1 MRISDWSADVCSS
14 DLGGAQSV
22 RGLVERI
29 DFNEAVMDGMLGFLL
44 FAGALQVDIVDL
56 KSERWIIGF
65 MASLGVALS
74 ALLVGFGYAW
84 AAGGPILAA
93 LVFGG
98 LISPTD
104 PVAVLGIL
112 KLVKAP
118 KSLETKIAGEALFN
132 DGVAVVVFTVL
143 VALAFPAAGAAAP
156 TVGGI
161 ALLQIGRA
169 HV

>member
-44 FAGALQVDIVDL
+44 FAGALQVDLDDL

-84 AAGGPILAA
+84 AAGVPILAA

-118 KSLETKIAGEALFN
+118 KALETKIAGERSEE
-132 DGVAVVVFTVL
+132 
-143 VALAFPAAGAAAP
+143 PR
-156 TVGGI
+156 VGTECVS
-161 ALLQIGRA
+161 QCRTRWS
-169 HV
+169 